1 MALRLKVVEDGEC
14 KGSGLARAGLCL
26 ADYIRASEHKRDHAR
41 LDGCGLRV
49 AKFSDGL
56 HNFCAQIEGSKIS
69 CHLNPYNVIARRM
82 LLPEGLQRHMMWDVS
97 MALFNFLLANQSFS
111 LQIRSPNKKARP
123 IVQRAFRVIKTIP
136 KNYSIWSR
144 KSIS

>member
-1 MALRLKVVEDGEC
+1 
-14 KGSGLARAGLCL
+14 
-26 ADYIRASEHKRDHAR
+26 
-41 LDGCGLRV
+41 
-49 AKFSDGL
+49 
-56 HNFCAQIEGSKIS
+56 
-69 CHLNPYNVIARRM
+69 M

-136 KNYSIWSR
+136 KNITPLGLE
-144 KSIS
+144 